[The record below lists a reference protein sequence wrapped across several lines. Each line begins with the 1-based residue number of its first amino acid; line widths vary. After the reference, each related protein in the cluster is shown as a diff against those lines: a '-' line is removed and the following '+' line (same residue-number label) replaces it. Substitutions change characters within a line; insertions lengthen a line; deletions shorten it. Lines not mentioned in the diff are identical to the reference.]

1 MTELGNYLIGKTIGE
16 GTFGKV
22 CHAKHQI
29 LGHEVAV
36 KILEKNRIH
45 DELDI
50 ERVKREIKIL
60 QMLHHPNVVQ
70 LYEMIETET
79 HIYLFMEY
87 AEGGELFDYIDQKKR
102 INEVE
107 ACKFLHEIISAIQ
120 YIHQLKIVHRDLK
133 PENLLLTAKK
143 NILVV
148 DFGLSNI
155 YEETLKTACGSP
167 CYAAPEMI
175 QGKPYHGLQTDL
187 WSCGVILYAMVCGYL
202 PFEDNNTQVLYKKIL
217 TADFHIPRYVSLDG
231 KDLIKNILTVDPN
244 KRYNIEQIKTHKWW
258 QLWKSDYV
266 QVSPFKASFNQI
278 TYTLLPNSIYK
289 PSLNSSLSQNITE
302 VENTCCD
309 IVQESNK
316 IPLCEQQD
324 SNNKLTIQEDT
335 QQEKLIDQKELLVND
350 LDELQKDSE
359 QQDLQDIYDY
369 QQSVRSL
376 TRQKSSRSIQ
386 SIKHLQTQVESP
398 QKPTILQ
405 SNKQTTQ
412 ISQTSQTKSTKP
424 ISKKPVLTQQQQ
436 QSIIQKKP
444 NTKTVPS
451 KSLHEPPNF
460 ENKFMKQ
467 TNTSNMRSTNTAY
480 SNNNS
485 VHISHQMK
493 TEIPKKNSNPPPK
506 LSAIQEQFKENKE
519 KSHSLKTQPNSY
531 KQQQQEQQLQQ
542 QQQLLN
548 KTSNQLKSSIKQP
561 TNLISSNKKTLHQKQ
576 AASVQIERQSFQI
589 QQQIIEDN
597 NIIQFEDSKTIV
609 DTFTLRLNSYKSQV
623 VQKQIQKQGLQ
634 DNNGIETFQGPYN
647 LQFITC
653 KHPKL
658 FIKGLQKYI
667 QEKYQLEFSAF
678 QSVQYGFNFNLSE
691 FSIQIKLF
699 RIENLDIFYCQINCN
714 YQKNEKNDNEYQIL
728 IQDLQTNFEF

>member
-22 CHAKHQI
+22 CQAKHQI

-45 DELDI
+45 DELDV

-107 ACKFLHEIISAIQ
+107 ACKFLHEMISAIQ
-120 YIHQLKIVHRDLK
+120 YIHQLRIVHRDLK

-155 YEETLKTACGSP
+155 YEDTLKTACGSP

-175 QGKPYHGLQTDL
+175 QGKPYNGLQTDL

-231 KDLIKNILTVDPN
+231 KDLIKNILTVDPS
-244 KRYNIEQIKTHKWW
+244 KRYNIDQIKAHKWW

-266 QVSPFKASFNQI
+266 QVSPFKASFNKI
-278 TYTLLPNSIYK
+278 SYTLLPNSIYQ
-289 PSLNSSLSQNITE
+289 PSLSKNAAE
-302 VENTCCD
+302 DEKTCCD
-309 IVQESNK
+309 VVEESNQ
-316 IPLCEQQD
+316 IPQFEKQD
-324 SNNKLTIQEDT
+324 SSNQLKIQEDS
-335 QQEKLIDQKELLVND
+335 QQEQEIDYNDYLVND
-350 LDELQKDSE
+350 LNKQQTASE
-359 QQDLQDIYDY
+359 QQEKQDTYDY

-376 TRQKSSRSIQ
+376 TRQKSSKSIQ
-386 SIKHLQTQVESP
+386 SIARLQTQIESP
-398 QKPTILQ
+398 QKPIILQ
-405 SNKQTTQ
+405 PNKQST
-412 ISQTSQTKSTKP
+412 QTSQNKGTKP
-424 ISKKPVLTQQQQ
+424 ITKKSVLTQQQQ
-436 QSIIQKKP
+436 QAIPQKRP
-444 NTKTVPS
+444 IAKTGPS

-467 TNTSNMRSTNTAY
+467 TNTSNLRSTNTTN

-485 VHISHQMK
+485 FHISHQMK
-493 TEIPKKNSNPPPK
+493 TEIPKKTSNPPPK

-531 KQQQQEQQLQQ
+531 KQQLEQQQI
-542 QQQLLN
+542 LN
-548 KTSNQLKSSIKQP
+548 KAQTQIKSSTKQGTYQISSIKK
-561 TNLISSNKKTLHQKQ
+561 SLHQKQ
-576 AASVQIERQSFQI
+576 AISEQIEGQQPLLTQQSA
-589 QQQIIEDN
+589 IEDN
-597 NIIQFEDSKTIV
+597 NTVQFEDQNTII
-609 DTFTLRLNSYKSQV
+609 DNFTLRLNSYKSQV
-623 VQKQIQKQGLQ
+623 ITKQGQKQGCN
-634 DNNGIETFQGPYN
+634 DSNGIESISGPYN
-647 LQFITC
+647 VSFITA

-667 QEKYQLEFSAF
+667 QERYQLQFTAL
-678 QSVQYGFNFNLSE
+678 QSIQYGFNFNLSE
-691 FSIQIKLF
+691 FSFQIKLF
-699 RIENLDIFYCQINCN
+699 RIENLEIFYCQINCN
-714 YQKNEKNDNEYQIL
+714 YLKNEKNDFEYQNV

>member
-45 DELDI
+45 DELDV

-87 AEGGELFDYIDQKKR
+87 AEGGELFDYIDLKKR

-120 YIHQLKIVHRDLK
+120 YIHQLRIVHRDLK

-155 YEETLKTACGSP
+155 YEDTLKTACGSP

-244 KRYNIEQIKTHKWW
+244 KRYNIDQIKAHKWW

-266 QVSPFKASFNQI
+266 QVSPFKASFNKI
-278 TYTLLPNSIYK
+278 SYTLLPNSIYK
-289 PSLNSSLSQNITE
+289 PSLSENVTE
-302 VENTCCD
+302 DEKTCCD
-309 IVQESNK
+309 TVQESNQTPFNEK
-316 IPLCEQQD
+316 QD
-324 SNNKLTIQEDT
+324 SSNQLKIQEDS
-335 QQEKLIDQKELLVND
+335 QQEQEIDYNDYLVND
-350 LDELQKDSE
+350 LDKQQAVSE
-359 QQDLQDIYDY
+359 QQEQQDIYDY

-386 SIKHLQTQVESP
+386 SITRLQTQIESP
-398 QKPTILQ
+398 QKPIILQ
-405 SNKQTTQ
+405 PNKQPT
-412 ISQTSQTKSTKP
+412 QTSQNKGTKP
-424 ISKKPVLTQQQQ
+424 IAKKPLLTQQQQ
-436 QSIIQKKP
+436 QAAIPQKKP
-444 NTKTVPS
+444 IAKTGPS
-451 KSLHEPPNF
+451 KSLHEPPSF

-467 TNTSNMRSTNTAY
+467 TNTSNMRSTNTTN

-485 VHISHQMK
+485 FHISHQMK

-531 KQQQQEQQLQQ
+531 KQQLEQQQS
-542 QQQLLN
+542 LN
-548 KTSNQLKSSIKQP
+548 KTQTQIKSSTKQGTNQISSIKKNHNQRQ
-561 TNLISSNKKTLHQKQ
+561 TVSI
-576 AASVQIERQSFQI
+576 QIEGQQSLLM
-589 QQQIIEDN
+589 QQSSIEEN
-597 NIIQFEDSKTIV
+597 NMVQFEDQKTII
-609 DTFTLRLNSYKSQV
+609 DNFTLRLNSYKGQAIT
-623 VQKQIQKQGLQ
+623 KQSQKQGYN
-634 DNNGIETFQGPYN
+634 DSNGIESISGPYN
-647 LQFITC
+647 VSFITA

-667 QEKYQLEFSAF
+667 QERYQLQFSAI
-678 QSVQYGFNFNLSE
+678 QSQQYGFNFNLSE
-691 FSIQIKLF
+691 FSFQIKLF

-714 YQKNEKNDNEYQIL
+714 YLRNVKNDFEYQNV